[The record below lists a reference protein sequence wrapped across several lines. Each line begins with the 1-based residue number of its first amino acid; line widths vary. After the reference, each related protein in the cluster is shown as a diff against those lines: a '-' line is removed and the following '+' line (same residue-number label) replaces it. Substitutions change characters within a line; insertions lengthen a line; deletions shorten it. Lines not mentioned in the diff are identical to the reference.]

1 LLATGRRLDVLSV
14 RRLLNDAI
22 RLSFPIVVLCTT
34 SLLAAPQD
42 RFFDSAGMQ
51 IHYLEEGAGEPVILL
66 HGFTSSAE
74 SWLRNGVFPEL
85 AKRYHVIALDCRG
98 HGQSGKP
105 HNPDQYGR
113 EMGRDVIRLLDARGI
128 KRAHIVGYSL
138 GAQIVAQLVVSSPE
152 RFRTATL
159 GGASGRWA
167 WTADDEQLANLE
179 ATEMEQRMLRSQLL
193 RVGSPNG
200 PPLTEEQIR
209 AESARRLAGLDTTAL
224 AALRRSMR
232 ETVVSREQ
240 VGAIKIPTLGI
251 VGSDDPALKD
261 FLNLQKLLP
270 TLKLVIVDGASHVAT
285 PTRPEFMRSV
295 LQFLMANEAV

>member
-1 LLATGRRLDVLSV
+1 MVLAAVSV
-14 RRLLNDAI
+14 
-22 RLSFPIVVLCTT
+22 
-34 SLLAAPQD
+34 LAAPQD
-42 RFFDSAGMQ
+42 RFFDSAGVK
-51 IHYLEEGAGEPVILL
+51 IHYLEEGTGQTVVLL

-74 SWLRNGVFPEL
+74 SWVRNGVFAEL
-85 AKRYHVIALDCRG
+85 AKRFHVIALDSRG

-105 HNPDQYGR
+105 HRADEYGR

-128 KRAHIVGYSL
+128 RRAHIIGYSL
-138 GAQIVAQLVVSSPE
+138 GAQIVAQLIVSSPE
-152 RFRTATL
+152 RFHTAML

-167 WTADDEQLANLE
+167 WTADDDRLANLE

-193 RVGSPNG
+193 RVGSRSG
-200 PPLTEEQIR
+200 PLLTEEQIR

-232 ETVVSREQ
+232 DTVVSPGD

-261 FLNLQKLLP
+261 FRELQKLLP
-270 TLKLVIVDGASHVAT
+270 TLQLVVVDGASHVAT
-285 PTRPEFMRSV
+285 PTRPEFVRSV
-295 LQFLMANEAV
+295 LQFLMANAR

>member
-1 LLATGRRLDVLSV
+1 MNDSIRASLA
-14 RRLLNDAI
+14 
-22 RLSFPIVVLCTT
+22 IVVLCATP
-34 SLLAAPQD
+34 LLAAPRD
-42 RFFDSAGMQ
+42 RFFDSAGIQ
-51 IHYLEEGAGEPVILL
+51 IHYLEDGAGEPVVLL

-74 SWLRNGVFPEL
+74 NWVRNGVFTEL
-85 AKRYHVIALDCRG
+85 AKHYHVIALDCRG

-105 HNPDQYGR
+105 HDPGQYGR

-128 KRAHIVGYSL
+128 RRAHIIGYSL
-138 GAQIVAQLVVSSPE
+138 GAQIVAQLVASSPE
-152 RFRTATL
+152 RFLTATL

-167 WTADDEQLANLE
+167 WTTADEQLANLE

-200 PPLTEEQIR
+200 PTLTEEQIR
-209 AESARRLAGLDTTAL
+209 TESSRRLAGLDTTAL

-240 VGAIKIPTLGI
+240 VGAIKVPMLGI
-251 VGSDDPALKD
+251 VGSDDPALSD
-261 FLNLQKLLP
+261 FRELQKLLP
-270 TLKLVIVDGASHVAT
+270 ALRLVVVDGASHIAT

-295 LQFLMANEAV
+295 LQFLVANGAV